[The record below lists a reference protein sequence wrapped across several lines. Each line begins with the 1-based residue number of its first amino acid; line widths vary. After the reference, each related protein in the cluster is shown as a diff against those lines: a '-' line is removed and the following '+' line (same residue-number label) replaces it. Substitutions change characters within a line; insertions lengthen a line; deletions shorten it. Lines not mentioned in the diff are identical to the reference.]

1 MSVAISGSPRY
12 SQLYI
17 HLIEPVNGIA
27 SSWVVCGV
35 VLEVEFMSATM
46 ETCKQVQNC
55 LNQNACVLL
64 KEILSVIQVIEGDP
78 FSY

>member
-46 ETCKQVQNC
+46 ETCIASAELPESEC
-55 LNQNACVLL
+55 LC
-64 KEILSVIQVIEGDP
+64 VIEGDP
-78 FSY
+78 FSYSSY